1 MFKKLKLPY
10 ISMLVTSQLYNS
22 N

>member
-10 ISMLVTSQLYNS
+10 ISIWIV
-22 N
+22 